1 MPDPSNTY
9 KKAGLWRSLK
19 DIWNEPTGLP
29 GSAASREAGREA
41 RSQGQ
46 EQECNPYQDEK
57 ESTGWNYGWVVE
69 DGRAARANDPSSRHR
84 NHHQDEFWRLAWD
97 HGWTDQD
104 GWLAAGAGQD
114 RSTNPQ
120 IPKSDGSAITSWD
133 RGWLRCQED
142 MKDCRKEGASARARK
157 QPRDGAN
164 YPFEHL
170 TNSWTQGWHEEDTKV
185 KQQEENRRHQAA
197 LQRQKE
203 QERAEQQRR
212 MEREQREQEAR
223 LKQYLAQRIIEL
235 SKPDNDYAVKIESA
249 RRVMREMIAKKEVS
263 QDEVLRVD
271 TESRLDKELFN
282 VVKKL
287 NDLARQDG
295 VNTPDESE
303 LIDCYLGPSPEHFN
317 QHELAVRRTLCLVF
331 MRYLDHYPAEQ
342 VYGTLFPIRNIFRKL
357 LG

>member
-1 MPDPSNTY
+1 
-9 KKAGLWRSLK
+9 
-19 DIWNEPTGLP
+19 
-29 GSAASREAGREA
+29 
-41 RSQGQ
+41 
-46 EQECNPYQDEK
+46 
-57 ESTGWNYGWVVE
+57 
-69 DGRAARANDPSSRHR
+69 
-84 NHHQDEFWRLAWD
+84 
-97 HGWTDQD
+97 
-104 GWLAAGAGQD
+104 
-114 RSTNPQ
+114 
-120 IPKSDGSAITSWD
+120 
-133 RGWLRCQED
+133 
-142 MKDCRKEGASARARK
+142 
-157 QPRDGAN
+157 
-164 YPFEHL
+164 
-170 TNSWTQGWHEEDTKV
+170 
-185 KQQEENRRHQAA
+185 
-197 LQRQKE
+197 
-203 QERAEQQRR
+203 